1 MNYKKSNYFIIL
13 FLISFF
19 LAPAAH
25 AYAGPG
31 VAIGAIIVAITV
43 VIAFISSTLIGFF
56 NILKK
61 TKNKIRNKNKSK
73 RHKKKFKN

>member
-1 MNYKKSNYFIIL
+1 MNFQRSNFFIIL

-19 LAPAAH
+19 LAPAAK

-43 VIAFISSTLIGFF
+43 LIAFITSTLIGFF

-61 TKNKIRNKNKSK
+61 NKNKIRNKSKSK
-73 RHKKKFKN
+73 SSKKNSKN

>member
-1 MNYKKSNYFIIL
+1 MNYLKSNYFIVL
-13 FLISFF
+13 FLMSFF
-19 LAPAAH
+19 LVPTAY

-43 VIAFISSTLIGFF
+43 LIAFITSTLIGFF

-61 TKNKIRNKNKSK
+61 TKDKIRNKTK
-73 RHKKKFKN
+73 RRSNKKKLKN

>member
-1 MNYKKSNYFIIL
+1 VNYLKYHYFIIL

-19 LAPAAH
+19 LTPAAY

-43 VIAFISSTLIGFF
+43 LISFIASTLIGFF

-61 TKNKIRNKNKSK
+61 TKDKIRNKTKSK
-73 RHKKKFKN
+73 NHKKKFKN